1 MQGMFN
7 SCSSLTTI
15 DVSDWNTSNVTNMW
29 NIFYNCSG
37 LTEIDQTCPNMIQ
50 GISDIFAR
58 NPLIIGEI

>member
-1 MQGMFN
+1 MKGMFN

-29 NIFYNCSG
+29 NIFYNCSA